1 VIYCD
6 LHEIYHSV
14 QSVVIEIFPSKKLSW
29 TNHLAVLFQVAW
41 LLVNQGAQ
49 FGFSVCRV
57 KNKFSFSDSELLGG
71 YRDLTLSVVFNGCRG
86 LRIIG
91 EVQVC

>member
-1 VIYCD
+1 MIYCD
-6 LHEIYHSV
+6 LHET
-14 QSVVIEIFPSKKLSW
+14 QPSVVIEISSQKLSW
-29 TNHLAVLFQVAW
+29 RNHLAVLFQVAW

>member
-1 VIYCD
+1 MKMY
-6 LHEIYHSV
+6 
-14 QSVVIEIFPSKKLSW
+14 FNFLS
-29 TNHLAVLFQVAW
+29 QVAW
-41 LLVNQGAQ
+41 LFVNQGAQ
-49 FGFSVCRV
+49 FGIRVCRV

-71 YRDLTLSVVFNGCRG
+71 YRDLTLSVVFKGCNG